1 MSMLPRAEAAELR
14 SGDRMTQEEFH
25 RLYELTPPDFH
36 AELVGGI
43 VYVTSPLKRQHGT
56 RHVTLGTLFWIY
68 AARTP
73 GVEAGD
79 NATVILGE
87 HSEPQPDLYLRILP
101 EFGGRS
107 RTTADDYVSGPPE
120 LIAELAH
127 SSRAI
132 DLHAKRDDYGRYG
145 VREYLVL
152 CLAEGELRWFNL
164 GADEA
169 IAPPEDGIYRLQ
181 QFPGLWIHAE
191 ALLGNNR
198 ARLLATLEQG
208 LASPEHA
215 EFVRRL
221 EAAQSGRTKG
231 KKTRRPRGT

>member
-1 MSMLPRAEAAELR
+1 MSMLPRAEAAELH
-14 SGDRMTQEEFH
+14 SGDRMTQPEFH
-25 RLYELTPPDFH
+25 RLYERTPTDFH

-43 VYVTSPLKRQHGT
+43 VYVTSPLKREHGT
-56 RHVTLGTLFWIY
+56 RHVSLGTLFWIY

-101 EFGGRS
+101 EYGGRS
-107 RTTADDYVSGPPE
+107 TTTPDDYVSGPPE

-145 VREYLVL
+145 VQEYLVL
-152 CLAEGELRWFNL
+152 CLAERELRWFNL
-164 GADEA
+164 AADEV
-169 IAPPEDGIYRLQ
+169 IARPQDGVYRLR
-181 QFPGLWIHAE
+181 QFPGLWIDAE
-191 ALLGNNR
+191 ALLGSDPS
-198 ARLLATLEQG
+198 RLLATLEQG
-208 LASPEHA
+208 LASPEHM

-221 EAAQSGRTKG
+221 EATHRGRTKG
-231 KKTRRPRGT
+231 KKPRRPRGT